1 MKKITDNELILKVK
15 DKCCN
20 DSFKELLSRHSN
32 LYYKVCQKY
41 LPALKQMGVPSED
54 IFNDLEYVF
63 FKSLNSFNPDKNT
76 KYSTWLGNYARYN
89 CLNYINDYKRHSFQE
104 ETEFETTVKDMVYE
118 QDFTKEAT
126 EVDYIFSILNQLK
139 DKRIIKVYKMRYED
153 NGDKKATWSEIAD
166 KMSISTQTA
175 INLHTRGKK
184 ILKKKLKSK
193 ECYDLI

>member
-1 MKKITDNELILKVK
+1 MKKITDNELVSKVK

-41 LPALKQMGVPSED
+41 LPALRQMGVPPED
-54 IFNDLEYVF
+54 IFNDLEYIF

-76 KYSTWLGNYARYN
+76 KFSTWLGNYTRYN
-89 CLNYINDYKRHSFQE
+89 CLNYINDYKRHSFRE
-104 ETEFETTVKDMVYE
+104 ETEFETTVNDMVYE
-118 QDFTKEAT
+118 QDFTKET
-126 EVDYIFSILNQLK
+126 NEVDYIFSILNQLK
-139 DKRIIKVYKMRYED
+139 DKRIIKVYRMRYED

-166 KMSISTQTA
+166 RMSISTQTA

-184 ILKKKLKSK
+184 ILKKKFKSK